1 MQGLRQLA
9 ARAGR
14 RPQDARYGPNP
25 HDRAPDRCCGLRTVA
40 LPAEGLKAY
49 DARATGLRRDQSPP
63 RAHTPVAARDAR
75 RQKVKA
81 APIARWT
88 QEAVVASVAGH
99 GVLTDPPLP
108 KGCPWIGCASRTRR
122 VREGAHACAGHR
134 AGPGKTERG
143 PHS

>member
-14 RPQDARYGPNP
+14 RPEDARYGPNQ
-25 HDRAPDRCCGLRTVA
+25 HDRDLDRCCGLRTVA

-75 RQKVKA
+75 RRKVKA
-81 APIARWT
+81 APIARWA

-99 GVLTDPPLP
+99 GGLTDPPLP
-108 KGCPWIGCASRTRR
+108 KGCASRTRR

-134 AGPGKTERG
+134 TGPGKTERG